1 MALTPGNLDTKVTIG
16 EVVEVETA
24 ASQPSRT
31 YAVNWQTGRVSGFVD
46 GTDALKQAIYKI
58 LQTERFAHM
67 IYSWNYGFEANRLI
81 GQSAAYLKSE
91 IQRLITEA
99 LLADDRITAVENFKI
114 SITGKRQAAVEF
126 TAASVFGETEIET
139 EVTI

>member
-1 MALTPGNLDTKVTIG
+1 MALTPGNIGTMVTIG
-16 EVVEVETA
+16 ETVEVETA

-46 GTDALKQAIYKI
+46 GVEALRQAIYKI
-58 LQTERFAHM
+58 LQTERFAHI
-67 IYSWNYGFEANRLI
+67 IYSWNYGFEANRLV

-99 LLADDRITAVENFKI
+99 LLADERITAVENFKI
-114 SITGKRQAAVEF
+114 TITGRRKAAVEF
-126 TAASVFGETEIET
+126 TAVSVFGETKIET
-139 EVTI
+139 EVTV

>member
-1 MALTPGNLDTKVTIG
+1 MALTPSNIGTMVTIG
-16 EVVEVETA
+16 ETVEVETA

-46 GTDALKQAIYKI
+46 GVEALRQAIYKI
-58 LQTERFAHM
+58 LQTERFAHI

-91 IQRLITEA
+91 VQRLITEA
-99 LLADDRITAVENFKI
+99 LLADERITAVENFKI
-114 SITGKRQAAVEF
+114 TITGKRKAAVEF
-126 TAASVFGETEIET
+126 TAVSVFGETKIET
-139 EVTI
+139 EVTV

>member
-1 MALTPGNLDTKVTIG
+1 M
-16 EVVEVETA
+16 
-24 ASQPSRT
+24 
-31 YAVNWQTGRVSGFVD
+31 D

-58 LQTERFAHM
+58 LQTERFAHL

-81 GQSAAYLKSE
+81 GQSAAFLRSE
-91 IQRLITEA
+91 IQRLVTEA

-126 TAASVFGETEIET
+126 TVVSVFGETEIET

>member
-31 YAVNWQTGRVSGFVD
+31 YAVNWQAGRVSGFVD

-58 LQTERFAHM
+58 LQTERFAHL

-91 IQRLITEA
+91 IQRLVTEA
-99 LLADDRITAVENFKI
+99 LLADDRITAVENFKV

-126 TAASVFGETEIET
+126 TVVSVFGEMEIET